1 MKVIRAGSLIPT
13 RYKWVLIIGVIL
25 AWFVLGGPF
34 YIVDPEEVGVV
45 LTFGRYTATEGP
57 GFHFKWPWPIQVVY
71 KPAVNVIQRIEI
83 GFRTLSQN
91 PPTYQSFTSN
101 REMLTEAEMLTGDEN
116 IIDCAVIVQYR
127 INEPTDYL
135 FNVRD
140 QEGTLRDIMEA
151 SIRLIVG
158 DNAIDA
164 VLTTGKLEVQNRI
177 MLMVQGI
184 ADEYQL
190 GIDIIAIQ
198 LMDVQAPAQVSA
210 AFRDVAT
217 AREDMQAYINEA
229 EGYMNERLPEA
240 LADSVEMVNEALG
253 YSAIRV
259 NTATGDARRFT
270 ALAEEYRKAPTV
282 TAVRLHLETLSELLD
297 NVAVTVVDES
307 AGALTHYN
315 LGGGGQ

>member
-1 MKVIRAGSLIPT
+1 
-13 RYKWVLIIGVIL
+13 
-25 AWFVLGGPF
+25 
-34 YIVDPEEVGVV
+34 
-45 LTFGRYTATEGP
+45 
-57 GFHFKWPWPIQVVY
+57 
-71 KPAVNVIQRIEI
+71 
-83 GFRTLSQN
+83 
-91 PPTYQSFTSN
+91 
-101 REMLTEAEMLTGDEN
+101 
-116 IIDCAVIVQYR
+116 
-127 INEPTDYL
+127 
-135 FNVRD
+135 
-140 QEGTLRDIMEA
+140 MEA

-297 NVAVTVVDES
+297 NVSVTVVDES

-315 LGGGGQ
+315 LGGGGE